1 MKKNSRLIMMIISL
15 ILVAQLIFAYSKAN
29 NERAKSDSQSEVQHE
44 AREESEDI

>member
-1 MKKNSRLIMMIISL
+1 MIMMIISL

-44 AREESEDI
+44 VQGQSKDFQH